1 MNMTDIPT
9 RLADILGIDWRAR
22 HLTGFVLEVKAGQIP
37 TVDVTYE
44 IGGKDYARLQQVT
57 ERFTLQNTFDAKR
70 MEFEALERLKIA
82 LDDAVQ
88 SAALHS
94 RLETSTA
101 LRLSDYRH
109 DSYLTEREESMRKFY
124 AQWPRPFAAKYKAW
138 SKSRGKLYGYA

>member
-1 MNMTDIPT
+1 MSVTDIQT
-9 RLADILGIDWRAR
+9 RLADILGIDWRA
-22 HLTGFVLEVKAGQIP
+22 HHVVGFVLEVKVNQIP

-44 IGGKDYARLQQVT
+44 IGRKDYARLQQVT

-70 MEFEALERLKIA
+70 MELEALERLKIA

-88 SAALHS
+88 SAALRS

-109 DSYLTEREESMRKFY
+109 FSYLTEREESMRKFY